1 MVRPRSGPVSGLAVA
16 ASLAAAAVWS
26 AGCGAER
33 PQGPPRAGDPV
44 PAFSVVSLEG
54 AEVALADYQGQA
66 VILNLWAT
74 WCPPCRA
81 EMPYLQELQDRF
93 REDGLAVVGI
103 SVDNTG
109 ARASLEAFLREAGV
123 TYDILLDPAMRSMD
137 LFGVLGLPATFLV
150 DPSGVVTH
158 MRTGPIMEGDES
170 FVAEIQAI
178 LPEAGTRPSGA
189 GEPAG
194 GEVA

>member
-1 MVRPRSGPVSGLAVA
+1 MSRVPRFLRSVAVTS
-16 ASLAAAAVWS
+16 SLLVGAVWS
-26 AGCGAER
+26 AGCGIER

-44 PAFSVVSLEG
+44 PAFSVVSLDG
-54 AEVALADYQGQA
+54 TEVSLADYRGRG

-81 EMPYLQELQDRF
+81 EMPYLQELQDQF
-93 REDGLAVVGI
+93 REDGLSVVGV

-109 ARASLEAFLREAGV
+109 ARASLDAFLREADV

-150 DPSGVVTH
+150 DPSGVVTY
-158 MRTGPIMEGDES
+158 MRTGPIMEGDET
-170 FVAEIQAI
+170 FLAEIQAI
-178 LPEAGTRPSGA
+178 LPDTGA
-189 GEPAG
+189 PAQAADPTTDQEG
-194 GEVA
+194 P

>member
-1 MVRPRSGPVSGLAVA
+1 VAVTS
-16 ASLAAAAVWS
+16 SLLVGAVWS
-26 AGCGAER
+26 AGCGIER

-44 PAFSVVSLEG
+44 PAFSVVSLDG
-54 AEVALADYQGQA
+54 TEVSLADYRGRG

-81 EMPYLQELQDRF
+81 EMPYLQELQDQF
-93 REDGLAVVGI
+93 REDGLSVVGV

-109 ARASLEAFLREAGV
+109 ARASLDAFLREADV

-150 DPSGVVTH
+150 DPSGVVTY
-158 MRTGPIMEGDES
+158 MRTGPIMEGDET
-170 FVAEIQAI
+170 FLAEIQAI
-178 LPEAGTRPSGA
+178 LPDTGT
-189 GEPAG
+189 PAQAADPTTDQEG
-194 GEVA
+194 P